1 MCRKKIPRGIALL
14 HFSQIG
20 QPVGGKHLVIA
31 RQAVQGVR
39 DKYSKLFGKHAVTM
53 VTFM

>member
-1 MCRKKIPRGIALL
+1 MCRKNIPGGIALL

-20 QPVGGKHLVIA
+20 QPVGGNHLVIA
-31 RQAVQGVR
+31 HQAVQGVR
-39 DKYSKLFGKHAVTM
+39 DKYSNLFGKHAVTM